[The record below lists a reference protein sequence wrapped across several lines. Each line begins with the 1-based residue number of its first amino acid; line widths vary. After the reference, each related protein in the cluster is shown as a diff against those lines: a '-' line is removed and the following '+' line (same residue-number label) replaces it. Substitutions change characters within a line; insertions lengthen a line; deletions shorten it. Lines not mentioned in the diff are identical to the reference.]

1 MDTGQLVFILSQLIL
16 GALASFFAIM
26 LWSKTREISW
36 MLIVI
41 GTFTAYIE
49 IIYSVLSVAGFA
61 GRNSML
67 IGSVS
72 MLEILLPS
80 LRMIFFIAA
89 FYIMVV
95 KYKKG

>member
-1 MDTGQLVFILSQLIL
+1 MDTGQLALILSQLIL

-26 LWSKTREISW
+26 LWSKTREIAW
-36 MLIVI
+36 MFIVI
-41 GTFTAYIE
+41 GTFTVYIE
-49 IIYSVLSVAGFA
+49 IIYSVLNLAGFA
-61 GRNSML
+61 GKNFML

-72 MLEILLPS
+72 LAEILLPS

-89 FYIMVV
+89 FYTMVV

>member
-1 MDTGQLVFILSQLIL
+1 
-16 GALASFFAIM
+16 
-26 LWSKTREISW
+26 

-49 IIYSVLSVAGFA
+49 IIYSILRFAGFA

-72 MLEILLPS
+72 LPEILLPS

-89 FYIMVV
+89 FYIMIV